1 MAWPIGIH
9 DLSFW
14 DLNRLDCQISM
25 QSWWCPPC
33 TLPSSI
39 ALFFNLAPLHI
50 LQVPLPA
57 ASLAAHHR
65 TAAWLQPSQF
75 CHIISVLHLV
85 YQLAGAQCIIPSTSI
100 FRQLHF
106 LPQKRAALR
115 SKPNSKKKKKLSLS
129 SPPLLSYELKLITH
143 PSLCLLAVCVLVVKV
158 CMFLFW

>member
-57 ASLAAHHR
+57 ASLTAHHR

-115 SKPNSKKKKKLSLS
+115 SKPNSKKKNFLSPVLPS
-129 SPPLLSYELKLITH
+129 SLMSWSSLLIH
-143 PSLCLLAVCVLVVKV
+143 HFACLQCVCL
-158 CMFLFW
+158 

>member
-33 TLPSSI
+33 TLLPRSI

-57 ASLAAHHR
+57 AALAAHHR

-75 CHIISVLHLV
+75 CHIISVLHLA
-85 YQLAGAQCIIPSTSI
+85 YQPSRGLNALFLALQFSDSYISS
-100 FRQLHF
+100 LKKE
-106 LPQKRAALR
+106 LPCGQNRIR
-115 SKPNSKKKKKLSLS
+115 KKKKLSLS

-143 PSLCLLAVCVLVVKV
+143 PSLCLLAVCVCL
-158 CMFLFW
+158 

>member
-115 SKPNSKKKKKLSLS
+115 SKPNSKKKKTFSLQS
-129 SPPLLSYELKLITH
+129 SPPLLWAEAHYSSIT
-143 PSLCLLAVCVLVVKV
+143 LLACSVCA
-158 CMFLFW
+158 CS